1 MSMEPTCLDFLHQS
15 HKAGAIKTGSA
26 DTIVCK
32 VDGVRETMLGSIAFE
47 ELFLIG
53 YAVALALLVIVTA
66 ETLIQGSN
74 LSFAHFLL
82 LSFLTSCVF

>member
-1 MSMEPTCLDFLHQS
+1 
-15 HKAGAIKTGSA
+15 
-26 DTIVCK
+26 
-32 VDGVRETMLGSIAFE
+32 MLGSIAFE

-74 LSFAHFLL
+74 LFLAHFLAL
-82 LSFLTSCVF
+82 LSHKLCVLSGFLIN